1 MSLYLKQVEQ
11 LVALQ
16 MIDDEIMQLNTFLK
30 SAPAEME
37 RMESRLLELKETVAH
52 LKETIAMIVTQRD
65 QLDRDI
71 EDTGMKIKKSKNKL
85 MMVNNSKEHQA
96 MMREI
101 DNLEKTNRGREEE
114 KISLLE
120 ELARQEET
128 LAASQS
134 ELTALQQEISQKK
147 KQINQKLQSAKARL
161 ETLQGLRAGAEE
173 VVPKPILSR
182 YQFIRA
188 RLSQPVVVSVGEG
201 ICKGCNIS
209 IPPQTYN
216 VLQKGEQILSC
227 PNCQRIIYW
236 SEHFAKEEETEESKA
251 AVA

>member
-1 MSLYLKQVEQ
+1 MKQIEQ

-16 MIDDEIMQLNTFLK
+16 MIDDEIMQLNGFLK
-30 SAPAEME
+30 NAPAELE
-37 RMESRLLELKETVAH
+37 RMETRHLELKDAVAQVNA
-52 LKETIAMIVTQRD
+52 KIAIIVKQRD
-65 QLDRDI
+65 DLDREI

-85 MMVNNSKEHQA
+85 MMVSNSKEHQA

-101 DNLEKTNRGREEE
+101 DNLEKTNRSREEE
-114 KISLLE
+114 KVSLLE
-120 ELARQEET
+120 ELTRQEEQ
-128 LAASQS
+128 LDVAQGEQKS
-134 ELTALQQEISQKK
+134 LQQEISQKK
-147 KQINQKLQSAKARL
+147 KQINQKLQVSKARL
-161 ETLQGLRAGAEE
+161 EVLHNLRGDAEE
-173 VVPKPILSR
+173 VIPKPILSR
-182 YQFIRA
+182 YQFIRS

-236 SEHFAKEEETEESKA
+236 SEHFAAEEAE
-251 AVA
+251 AV

>member
-1 MSLYLKQVEQ
+1 MSLYLKQIEQ

-30 SAPAEME
+30 SAPAELE
-37 RMESRLLELKETVAH
+37 RMESRHLELKDVVAY
-52 LKETIAMIVTQRD
+52 LKEKIAMLVTQRD
-65 QLDRDI
+65 QLETDI
-71 EDTGMKIKKSKNKL
+71 EDAGMKIKKSKNKL

-101 DNLEKTNRGREEE
+101 DNLEKTNRSREEE

-120 ELARQEET
+120 ELARQEES
-128 LAASQS
+128 LAAAKS
-134 ELTALQQEISQKK
+134 ELSALQQEITQKK
-147 KQINQKLQSAKARL
+147 KQINQKLQSAKTRL
-161 ETLQGLRAGAEE
+161 ETLHGLRGEAEE
-173 VVPKPILSR
+173 VIPRPILSR

-236 SEHFAKEEETEESKA
+236 SEHFAREEESNQGKA
-251 AVA
+251 AAA

>member
-1 MSLYLKQVEQ
+1 MSLYMKQIEQ

-16 MIDDEIMQLNTFLK
+16 MIDDEIMQLNGFLK
-30 SAPAEME
+30 NAPAELE
-37 RMESRLLELKETVAH
+37 RMETRHLELKDAVAQVNA
-52 LKETIAMIVTQRD
+52 KIAIIVKQRD
-65 QLDRDI
+65 DLDREI

-85 MMVNNSKEHQA
+85 MMVSNSKEHQA

-101 DNLEKTNRGREEE
+101 DNLEKTNRSREEE
-114 KISLLE
+114 KVSLLE
-120 ELARQEET
+120 ELTRQEEQ
-128 LAASQS
+128 LDVAQGEQKS
-134 ELTALQQEISQKK
+134 LQQEISQKK
-147 KQINQKLQSAKARL
+147 KQINQKLQVSKARL
-161 ETLQGLRAGAEE
+161 EVLHNLRGDAEE
-173 VVPKPILSR
+173 VIPKPILSR
-182 YQFIRA
+182 YQFIRS

-236 SEHFAKEEETEESKA
+236 SEHFAAEEAE
-251 AVA
+251 AV